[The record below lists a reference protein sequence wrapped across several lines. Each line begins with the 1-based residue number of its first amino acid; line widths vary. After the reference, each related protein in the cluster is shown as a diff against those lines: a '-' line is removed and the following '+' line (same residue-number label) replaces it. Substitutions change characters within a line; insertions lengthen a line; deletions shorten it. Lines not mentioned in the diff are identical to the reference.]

1 MKHVVRLIKHHLFS
15 ALLNQAVLSLGA
27 VAVIVVLSNLLSVE
41 VFGKTRFLASVLAIA
56 AFFSLPGLGP
66 VFLQR
71 MSLYSRA
78 GFKQALSTQ
87 LRWGLGAG
95 VIALFF
101 SIIFYLR
108 HDNDLAAAFL
118 FSGLLSPIANLYLM
132 PGLALA
138 GLKLYKE
145 KFWCDTV
152 AIGAIVIGATL
163 GASMT
168 GTVAGTMLW
177 YFGFQATT
185 TIVLLWLVMR
195 RLPAVAPSPES
206 PDLDAR
212 YAKQLTIYQIPFTL
226 LPALEKAL
234 VFLLLGPAA
243 LALYVIITLPLEHAR
258 GAFRNLL
265 QFSALPHFAEAQ
277 ENSGQFRHWLYLS
290 GLMSLAIVAGV
301 CFFAYAVLPILFG
314 GYLEARPFIYL
325 GSAAALFL
333 PAQVYVLRFIAARA
347 VNRLFSYA
355 IVSFVSDVLFLVLL
369 TTLFGLLGAVVA
381 KVLTSFISAVIV
393 LVLDKSNRLQ

>member
-1 MKHVVRLIKHHLFS
+1 MKHVVRLINHHLFS

-78 GFKQALSTQ
+78 GFKQALLTQ

-95 VIALFF
+95 FIALFF

-118 FSGLLSPIANLYLM
+118 FSGLLSPLANLYLM

-243 LALYVIITLPLEHAR
+243 LALYAIITLPLEHAR

-265 QFSALPHFAEAQ
+265 QFSALPHFAEVN
-277 ENSGQFRHWLYLS
+277 ENNVEFRRWLYLS
-290 GLMSLAIVAGV
+290 GIMSLAIVAGV
-301 CFFAYAVLPILFG
+301 CLFAYAILPVLFG
-314 GYLEARPFIYL
+314 GYLEARPLIYL

-347 VNRLFSYA
+347 VSRLFSYA
-355 IVSFVSDVLFLVLL
+355 VVSFVSDVLFLVLL
-369 TTLFGLLGAVVA
+369 ATLFGLLGAVVA
-381 KVLTSFISAVIV
+381 KVLTSFLSAVIV
-393 LVLDKSNRLQ
+393 LVLDRSNKLQ